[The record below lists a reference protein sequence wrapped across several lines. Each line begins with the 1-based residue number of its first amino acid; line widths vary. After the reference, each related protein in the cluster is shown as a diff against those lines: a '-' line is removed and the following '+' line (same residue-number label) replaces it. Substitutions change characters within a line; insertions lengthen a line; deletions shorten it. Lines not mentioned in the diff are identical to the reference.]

1 MKYENL
7 APAKINLSLDIVGK
21 LENGYHLLE
30 SVMQTIDLADV
41 VLVEESPKT
50 EIFCNHPTLATDSS
64 NLAYKAYAA
73 MAAEFGID
81 AGVKITID
89 KHIPLAGGM
98 AGGSTN
104 AAQVILGINEVFNL
118 KATPEKLAEIALGLG
133 ADVPFCLTGGTQ
145 FAQGVGEKLQRLNN
159 VPELRLLVLNLGF
172 PVPTAEVFQA
182 LNMPTGGVVLRN
194 PKTTAMLAAIED
206 MNPFAIS
213 ENLFNTLEEPAF
225 RLYPQLAKLKY
236 DLSQMGLAPLLSGSG
251 GTVFA
256 IAPDKKRA
264 ARAYDL
270 LAGKYPLVKQATTR
284 IVY

>member
-41 VLVEESPKT
+41 VTVEPANKT
-50 EIFCNHPTLATDSS
+50 EIFCNHPTLATDNS

-73 MAAEFGID
+73 MAAEFAID

-118 KATPEKLAEIALGLG
+118 KATPEKLAEIALSLG

-172 PVPTAEVFQA
+172 LVPTAEVFQA

-194 PKTTAMLAAIED
+194 PKTTAMLNAIED

-225 RLYPQLAKLKY
+225 RLYPALAKLKFE
-236 DLSQMGLAPLLSGSG
+236 LSQMGLAPLLSGSG

-256 IAPDKKRA
+256 IAMDKKRA
-264 ARAYDL
+264 AKAYDL